1 MHFKHGAESTVGQME
16 RLGGER
22 PVPRES
28 GTDSRTSPWEIKTDF
43 SPELALKCAGTRKFP
58 GTRAGNKE
66 KARLN
71 GLRPLEVM

>member
-22 PVPRES
+22 PVPREG

-43 SPELALKCAGTRKFP
+43 SPELALKCANFST
-58 GTRAGNKE
+58 GNQE
-66 KARLN
+66 VSLHHRLQ
-71 GLRPLEVM
+71 